1 MRRKLDLVEKAM
13 AEVGW
18 SPRLAGQLADQLGV
32 SKRTVYQYRTMV
44 LEDIAEASQSED
56 PRHDRAEFLSR
67 LRGYQAKAARTGSF
81 GSLASLMNAEAA
93 ARSRRG
99 GAAPDP
105 GAVSDSDALADLSG
119 SAALRAELGE
129 VAKLRAMATADR
141 SYVAAEKFLRTERE
155 LRSSIRDVRAREEAE
170 ATDSEDALLTE
181 LREALGGLPDSLLM
195 RALAT
200 VRVDVLEH
208 AAAAAGVAPTTTH

>member
-1 MRRKLDLVEKAM
+1 VASCPFSGAKSKIIVPTPEAN
-13 AEVGW
+13 
-18 SPRLAGQLADQLGV
+18 LGNARG
-32 SKRTVYQYRTMV
+32 K
-44 LEDIAEASQSED
+44 
-56 PRHDRAEFLSR
+56 PDR
-67 LRGYQAKAARTGSF
+67 
-81 GSLASLMNAEAA
+81 
-93 ARSRRG
+93 

-155 LRSSIRDVRAREEAE
+155 LRASIRDVRAREEAE
-170 ATDSEDALLTE
+170 ATDSDDALLTE
-181 LREALGGLPDSLLM
+181 LREALGSLPDSLLM